1 MTAPVKEPETS
12 PEELNASLLQQ
23 VVAMEKEMQSLLAV
37 NGQMADALAS
47 IARMDVDENDSE
59 NRVRLAVVI
68 ALAKEFSR
76 AAP

>member
-1 MTAPVKEPETS
+1 MNAPEDI
-12 PEELNASLLQQ
+12 NGALLQQ
-23 VVAMEKEMQSLLAV
+23 VAALEKEMQSLLTS
-37 NGQMADALAS
+37 NGHMADALAS
-47 IARMDVDENDSE
+47 IARMEVDEKDSE

>member
-1 MTAPVKEPETS
+1 MNTPEGINTA
-12 PEELNASLLQQ
+12 LLQQ
-23 VVAMEKEMQSLLAV
+23 VAALEKQMQSLLAS
-37 NGQMADALAS
+37 NGHMADALAS
-47 IARMDVDENDSE
+47 IARMEVDEKDSE